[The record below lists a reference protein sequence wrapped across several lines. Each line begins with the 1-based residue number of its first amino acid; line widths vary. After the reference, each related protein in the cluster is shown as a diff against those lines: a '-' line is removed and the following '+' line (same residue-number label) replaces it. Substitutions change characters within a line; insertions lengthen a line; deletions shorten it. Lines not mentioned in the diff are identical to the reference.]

1 MLDAVKAADDLFP
14 LRRAVDER
22 NLFPEYQ
29 RVRMH
34 VEGQHRGLGLQ
45 LGRALF
51 HPLQQ
56 GRVPA
61 VDTVKKAEG
70 HGPFSLIHVCHTSK
84 KLLIVRQVPPAT
96 LASARNSPL
105 PPYRR

>member
-1 MLDAVKAADDLFP
+1 MLNAVKAADDLFP
-14 LRRAVDER
+14 LRRAVNQRD
-22 NLFPEYQ
+22 LFPEYQ

-34 VEGQHRGLGLQ
+34 VKGQHRCLGLQ
-45 LGRALF
+45 LGCPLL

-56 GRVPA
+56 SRVPA